1 MTKKITRYSLVI
13 IFIVGIFLFKT
24 EVSQAANQIS
34 KVDFEN
40 NLTDSLGYIHAY
52 EYWYNHP
59 SNPDHIVTYVPGH
72 TGLAAWSTHNLDDSG
87 GDLNIAFPSSPFPA
101 TDELYIKYWVK
112 FDANYS
118 NCVGNTYYN
127 TKQLWFDGGSLGHTE
142 IAFTSFSDTGVGLVW
157 QGGSGTP
164 IGSDW
169 FGASYTRGDWMK
181 VEIYMKLSSGTSHSN
196 PDGHFVMAIN
206 NEIVSDR
213 NNIITGHYN
222 GAALDRSPA
231 LKATCDSA
239 DGHGGWAIDDYEVW
253 DGLPPFAFM
262 SSSISTTPPSTIC
275 TESWSCTSWSAW
287 STCTN
292 NSQSQTKTCTDANS
306 CGTTTSKPITTQTQ
320 SCTTSQTVSTKLAIN
335 DRVKTTT
342 TLNVRATPSITGT
355 LLGSQVLGAFGTIIG
370 GPVSSDGYWWW
381 QVNYDNAPDGWSV
394 EQYLEKYLTTSSAT
408 CTESWSCSV
417 WSAWS
422 ACNNSSQ
429 TQTRACT
436 DVNSCGTTT
445 SKPTT
450 TGSQACTSATVSG
463 SSLLF
468 QENFDDQ
475 EVDSRL
481 IVYGPN
487 WSVLSPPDYNLN
499 AVGRNGT
506 GYSFSSGNVN
516 SAHLVWKNN
525 IPSPWPSDE
534 MHVSFWMRYPNFTS
548 TDTFENFKLFYPH
561 WNGVQSY
568 VHYTM
573 MNDGTIYY
581 SAKGNGTMI
590 ELSKYIGTPN
600 MTDGKWHHYEFY
612 IKFSTGISK
621 FWYDGTLKLDADYA
635 DGVWTPNN
643 VYYVAAPSIDAE
655 ETGTFS
661 RQVDDWEVRDG
672 MPSSSAINPT
682 PTPTTCTSF
691 TYSSWNTCQ
700 SNNTQTRTVITSSP
714 TGCTGGSPVTTQS
727 CTITPTVST
736 KLAINDNVKTT
747 TTLNVRATPSITGTL
762 LGSQVLG
769 AFGTIIGGPV
779 SSDGY
784 WWWQVNYD
792 SAPDGW
798 SAENWLEKY
807 TITSPVTCTNFTYS
821 TFGTCQSNGTQSRT
835 IISSTPTGCVGGSP
849 VLTQSCIYTP
859 PVCIEAWTCSSWSA
873 WGVCSNNSQ
882 TQTRTCTDA
891 NSCGT
896 TATKPITTG
905 TQTCAL
911 SGIYQCN
918 DGIDNDSDGKIDYP
932 IDPGCASAEDND
944 EYDSA
949 WVDTIAPSAP
959 ARLQATSISSSQI
972 NLTWVSATDDLG
984 VAGYHIY
991 RCAGTSCTPTN
1002 SLTTTITNFY
1012 SDTALIPNTN
1022 YTYSVKAFDM
1032 AGKLGAYSNTAT
1044 VGGGITDTVPPV
1056 ISSLIPTGIL
1066 PAGTTSTILSVTT
1079 NETAICKYSTVANT
1093 AYDSMTGTMTASGDT
1108 HSAIISRL
1116 SNGNHNY
1123 YIKCRDTVGN
1133 TNTTDAN
1140 ISFSIATST
1149 TDQTPIVNPVGTK
1162 LIDGLTCSQYFNAT
1176 LSYGMEN
1183 EQVKKLQEILSLDKK
1198 IYPKGI
1204 NSGYYGNLTIKAV
1217 QRYQCKYDVVCSGT
1231 EATTGY
1237 GVFGPMTRKVFCDVY
1252 NQ

>member
-87 GDLNIAFPSSPFPA
+87 GD
-101 TDELYIKYWVK
+101 
-112 FDANYS
+112 
-118 NCVGNTYYN
+118 
-127 TKQLWFDGGSLGHTE
+127 
-142 IAFTSFSDTGVGLVW
+142 
-157 QGGSGTP
+157 
-164 IGSDW
+164 
-169 FGASYTRGDWMK
+169 WMK

-196 PDGHFVMAIN
+196 PDGHFVMSIN

-222 GAALDRSPA
+222 GAGLDRSPA

-422 ACNNSSQ
+422 ACNNSSR

-445 SKPTT
+445 NKPSVTQT
-450 TGSQACTSATVSG
+450 QACTAT
-463 SSLLF
+463 
-468 QENFDDQ
+468 
-475 EVDSRL
+475 
-481 IVYGPN
+481 
-487 WSVLSPPDYNLN
+487 
-499 AVGRNGT
+499 
-506 GYSFSSGNVN
+506 
-516 SAHLVWKNN
+516 LV
-525 IPSPWPSDE
+525 
-534 MHVSFWMRYPNFTS
+534 
-548 TDTFENFKLFYPH
+548 
-561 WNGVQSY
+561 
-568 VHYTM
+568 
-573 MNDGTIYY
+573 
-581 SAKGNGTMI
+581 A
-590 ELSKYIGTPN
+590 
-600 MTDGKWHHYEFY
+600 
-612 IKFSTGISK
+612 
-621 FWYDGTLKLDADYA
+621 
-635 DGVWTPNN
+635 
-643 VYYVAAPSIDAE
+643 
-655 ETGTFS
+655 
-661 RQVDDWEVRDG
+661 
-672 MPSSSAINPT
+672 
-682 PTPTTCTSF
+682 
-691 TYSSWNTCQ
+691 
-700 SNNTQTRTVITSSP
+700 
-714 TGCTGGSPVTTQS
+714 
-727 CTITPTVST
+727 ST
-736 KLAINDNVKTT
+736 KLAINDRAKTT
-747 TTLNVRATPSITGTL
+747 TTLNVRATPSGTYLGTQAVGL
-762 LGSQVLG
+762 L
-769 AFGTIIGGPV
+769 GTIIGGPV

-1032 AGKLGAYSNTAT
+1032 AGNLGAYSNTAT
-1044 VGGGITDTVPPV
+1044 VCGGVTDTVPPV
-1056 ISSLIPTGIL
+1056 IFSFISTGIL
-1066 PAGTTSTILSVTT
+1066 PAGTTS
-1079 NETAICKYSTVANT
+1079 N
-1093 AYDSMTGTMTASGDT
+1093 
-1108 HSAIISRL
+1108 
-1116 SNGNHNY
+1116 
-1123 YIKCRDTVGN
+1123 
-1133 TNTTDAN
+1133 
-1140 ISFSIATST
+1140 
-1149 TDQTPIVNPVGTK
+1149 
-1162 LIDGLTCSQYFNAT
+1162 
-1176 LSYGMEN
+1176 
-1183 EQVKKLQEILSLDKK
+1183 
-1198 IYPKGI
+1198 
-1204 NSGYYGNLTIKAV
+1204 
-1217 QRYQCKYDVVCSGT
+1217 
-1231 EATTGY
+1231 
-1237 GVFGPMTRKVFCDVY
+1237 
-1252 NQ
+1252 